1 MIIVCY
7 NVHSVKLEIYQD
19 QLGRQPFVEW
29 LYALK
34 DLKTK
39 ARIESR
45 VRRLSLSNWGDY
57 RLVGE
62 GVIELRLDFG
72 PGYRVYCSRT
82 GRTVVL
88 LLLGGDKR
96 TQRRDIETAK

>member
-1 MIIVCY
+1 
-7 NVHSVKLEIYQD
+7 VKLEIYQD